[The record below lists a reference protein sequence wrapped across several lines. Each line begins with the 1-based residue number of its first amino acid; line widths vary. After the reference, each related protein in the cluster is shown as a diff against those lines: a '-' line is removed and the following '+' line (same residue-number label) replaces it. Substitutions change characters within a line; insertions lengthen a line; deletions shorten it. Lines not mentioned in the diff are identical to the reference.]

1 MLTGKNVGAQMSAGD
16 SVVSGELKGGPPDRV
31 EQRSALQPI
40 RDGLLADSGPRTRRR
55 VIRKKLPKLARKG
68 ILATADIDCP
78 LQGDN
83 VVFLHGTAQYTR
95 KLVTV
100 NKEPCLTSD
109 KDSCMLLDMPTT
121 KRKAAPVLPK
131 PTKRRRTPDPEVGPD
146 GRTFAQRVILLMEE
160 RGIGQTQL
168 ARLCS
173 EYYATFNPGVEDKVK
188 QQHIFNVMQGQSS
201 TQALPLM
208 AAVFDVNEMWLQY
221 GIGKR
226 ERTLKN

>member
-1 MLTGKNVGAQMSAGD
+1 
-16 SVVSGELKGGPPDRV
+16 
-31 EQRSALQPI
+31 
-40 RDGLLADSGPRTRRR
+40 
-55 VIRKKLPKLARKG
+55 
-68 ILATADIDCP
+68 
-78 LQGDN
+78 
-83 VVFLHGTAQYTR
+83 
-95 KLVTV
+95 
-100 NKEPCLTSD
+100 
-109 KDSCMLLDMPTT
+109 MLLDMSTP
-121 KRKAAPVLPK
+121 KRKAAPALQK
-131 PTKRRRTPDPEVGPD
+131 PPKRRRTPDPEVGPD
-146 GRTFAQRVILLMEE
+146 GRTFSQRVILLMEE